1 MERKKWKVIGK
12 IIMGVRED
20 KMHYFLNNELYHF
33 GILGMKWGVRRF
45 QKKDGSL
52 TQAGKEHRKTLSLP
66 KNLRKEG
73 DDYVLEK
80 GAKAYRIA
88 GEGESYSD
96 HKRKYMSVTDEDREV
111 YQELVYGLKGL
122 VAQTQPHY
130 GEYINVAKKD
140 LLIKNGEQ
148 VTQDLINQYGDN
160 TCKEALARVLSL
172 RKDYVTREERD
183 EYYNEFI
190 NFLDK
195 KGNIVEKEYERFI
208 KQSNDDSDHTMV
220 ADKVWDIM
228 EKHGDEVLSKY
239 KREGYDAII
248 DPYDFINNVSDL
260 PLIVLDPDES
270 TENIMYLKYK

>member
-1 MERKKWKVIGK
+1 MAIFWKPSVQ
-12 IIMGVRED
+12 
-20 KMHYFLNNELYHF
+20 LELYHF

-52 TQAGKEHRKTLSLP
+52 TQAGKEHRKTQSLP

-80 GAKAYRIA
+80 GSKAYRIA
-88 GEGESYSD
+88 SEGESYSD

-122 VAQTQPHY
+122 IAQTQPHY

-148 VTQDLINQYGDN
+148 VVQDLIHQYGDD
-160 TCKEALARVLSL
+160 TCKETLARVLSF
-172 RKDYVTREERD
+172 RKEYTTKEERNK
-183 EYYNEFI
+183 YYDEFI
-190 NFLDK
+190 EVFDK
-195 KGNIVEKEYERFI
+195 KGNLIEKEFERSI
-208 KQSNDDSDHTMV
+208 KQANDESDRTTV

-228 EKHGDEVLSKY
+228 EEHGDEVLSKY
-239 KREGYDAII
+239 KSEGYDAII
-248 DPYDFINNVSDL
+248 DPYDFINNASEMPV
-260 PLIVLDPDES
+260 IVLDPDES
-270 TENIMYLKYK
+270 VENIAYLKHK